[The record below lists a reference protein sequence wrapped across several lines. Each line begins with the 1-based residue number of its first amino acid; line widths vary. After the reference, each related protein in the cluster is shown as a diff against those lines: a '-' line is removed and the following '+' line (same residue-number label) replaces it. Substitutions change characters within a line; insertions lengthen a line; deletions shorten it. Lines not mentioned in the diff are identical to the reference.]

1 MPIPVDELTTL
12 AVYYEVAECMDP
24 VMGLRV
30 SSKVFLGQDD
40 ESGAYWFAYLQDYAR
55 HKRFGEELKR
65 IVHRPIKHPESG
77 EEVIAMYAEE
87 ELVEAVEAHLTDLQE
102 ERVASADSDDDE
114 DEDEDDEEAGESGD
128 QDPDV
133 DTDENED
140 PVEPLGGAGADEG
153 D

>member
-12 AVYYEVAECMDP
+12 AVYYEVAECMEP

-40 ESGAYWFAYLQDYAR
+40 ESGEYWFAYLQDYAR

-65 IVHRPIKHPESG
+65 IVHRPIRHPESG

-102 ERVASADSDDDE
+102 ERVASADSDDEEE
-114 DEDEDDEEAGESGD
+114 DGDDEEAEESGD
-128 QDPDV
+128 RDPELDS
-133 DTDENED
+133 EED
-140 PVEPLGGAGADEG
+140 GDRVEPSGVAGADDGE
-153 D
+153 